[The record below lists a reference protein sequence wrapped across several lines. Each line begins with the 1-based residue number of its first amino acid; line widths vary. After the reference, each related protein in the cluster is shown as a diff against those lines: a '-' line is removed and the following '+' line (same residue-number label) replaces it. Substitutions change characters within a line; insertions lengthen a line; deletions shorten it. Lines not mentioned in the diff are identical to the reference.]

1 MSKITAIFKFVI
13 RFFFILI
20 ISTTVFVGGYLS
32 FWSNDI
38 EIVEKTIE
46 KVTLNTN
53 LKKNYKIEF
62 SDISERW
69 SMHGLI
75 ITAEKFKINSDTMLV
90 NTDNI
95 EMTVDI
101 FKTIES
107 KSLKIK
113 KIMVNNVDIQV
124 LNLQKKNDINIKEKS
139 EIKDFFNVINNVDL
153 EIKNLNIKDSKNKIN
168 LKNLNIA
175 KNKFENSFFIY
186 NEDKI
191 KTFTKYELNEKTN
204 IINIH
209 SEIRSNNYYLSK
221 IINHS
226 GQKDLLDFIKIND
239 IYSVIGDLTSNIDL
253 SIDLSNFELKDYSFN
268 IKLGGNKVI
277 LNSYKPITLTN
288 AIGTLT
294 YDKTGFHSNTI
305 TANLKNKKTNLKIK
319 QIENKAIKFDF
330 DTTADMEKLSEIA
343 QTPLWKIL
351 KGSDKFKGTYL
362 LNFDEPD
369 HLYVTSD
376 FKNIEYLTE
385 TNLKKESGFE
395 LNAYFDYEL
404 EKMDFDI
411 NQGKNNIE
419 LKLLNND
426 FYNLNIAI
434 NKKITKSEKSE
445 GFFING
451 FLYDLDLFELTND
464 LNEINKKW
472 KISKIKSE
480 ENIKKFPVKINI
492 DLKNT
497 KIKNMSFEDIN
508 LLYQNNEFSLLF
520 DQESSIGSVQFN
532 ILTKKIDINIE
543 KLKISTENTK
553 NIIEESKKSNKIKML
568 ENKNEDSYLIKINA
582 KKIIIDDRPPLSLK
596 TELNYKKGIIESDN
610 IIVKDLND
618 VFTLQSKYQYDSNRN
633 ITTIMELDDK
643 TPILNVNKTK
653 EIQEKFIKQNSGFES
668 EYIKIYGNMSWEGFE
683 VKNIGKTLKG
693 FFSIDIGE
701 GKIAKDSAP
710 IGLAK
715 TLNIFNFDSW
725 FEMFTFDF
733 DGVSDGLPFNF
744 IKGKFNIKD
753 NVLDISPRIVLDS
766 ELFFLEIN
774 GEIDYVN
781 SKYAL
786 EIDTVVPL
794 INKAPV
800 IALFTGLAPEIVG
813 AIWLVDKIIGEEL
826 NKAFTMSSFN
836 INGTFENPV
845 YTESSKLNDYKVKPL
860 K

>member
-1 MSKITAIFKFVI
+1 M
-13 RFFFILI
+13 

-53 LKKNYKIEF
+53 LQKNYKIEF
-62 SDISERW
+62 SDISENW

-75 ITAEKFKINSDTMLV
+75 ITAKKFKINSETMLV
-90 NTDNI
+90 NTDDI

-124 LNLQKKNDINIKEKS
+124 LNLQKKNNINIKEKS
-139 EIKDFFNVINNVDL
+139 EIKDFLNVINNVDL
-153 EIKNLNIKDSKNKIN
+153 EIKNLNIKDNKNKIN

-175 KNKFENSFFIY
+175 KNRFENSFFIY

-204 IINIH
+204 IINIY

-239 IYSVIGDLTSNIDL
+239 IYSVIGDLTSNINL
-253 SIDLSNFELKDYSFN
+253 SIDLSSFELKDYSFN

-277 LNSYKPITLTN
+277 LNSYNPITLTN

-294 YDKTGFHSNTI
+294 YDKTGFYSDAI

-351 KGSDKFKGTYL
+351 KGTEKFKGTYL

-404 EKMDFDI
+404 GKMDFDI

-451 FLYDLDLFELTND
+451 FLYNLDLFELTND
-464 LNEINKKW
+464 LNEINKNW
-472 KISKIKSE
+472 NISKIKSE
-480 ENIKKFPVKINI
+480 ENIKKTPVKINI
-492 DLKNT
+492 DLKDT

-520 DQESSIGSVQFN
+520 DQESSIGSIQFN

-543 KLKISTENTK
+543 RLKISTENTK

-618 VFTLQSKYQYDSNRN
+618 VFTLKSKYQYDSNRN

-643 TPILNVNKTK
+643 TPILDINKTK
-653 EIQEKFIKQNSGFES
+653 EIQEKFIKQNSSFES

-683 VKNIGKTLKG
+683 IKNIGKTLKG